1 VSARLA
7 RVLTRLY
14 PRAWRK
20 RYGEE
25 FQAFLE
31 ADRVGVSA
39 AADIVCAALHEHII
53 ATQRGEMDQTRGS
66 LRFHSWCVRAP
77 WAVFGLAPPVLLAG
91 AYLIACLYL
100 WSGWKIFLPGADTP
114 FGVRWTGP
122 PYALQNLYFQ
132 FGKFYYF
139 GAPILVG
146 WVIGVI
152 AARQR
157 MKVVWPTV
165 GLVFIA
171 LMGGTAEIQASRSRV
186 PAGFGHI
193 RMDFFL
199 DFFALRSS
207 SQAFYEGI
215 VHALVIL
222 LLTVLPWL
230 IWRKFKNSHSSS
242 A

>member
-1 VSARLA
+1 VNVRLA
-7 RVLTRLY
+7 RLLTRLY
-14 PRAWRK
+14 PGAWRD

-31 ADRVGVSA
+31 AERVGVRAST
-39 AADIVCAALHEHII
+39 DIVCSALREHII
-53 ATQRGEMDQTRGS
+53 ATQGGEMDQSRSS

-100 WSGWKIFLPGADTP
+100 WSVWTIFLPGADTP
-114 FGVRWTGP
+114 FGVRWTGS
-122 PYALQNLYFQ
+122 PYALQNLCFQ
-132 FGKFYYF
+132 AGKFYYF

-146 WVIGVI
+146 WAMGVI

-157 MKVVWPTV
+157 MKPVWPTV

-186 PAGFGHI
+186 HAGFGHI
-193 RMDFFL
+193 RMDFFM
-199 DFFALRSS
+199 DFFALRSYPP
-207 SQAFYEGI
+207 AFYEGI
-215 VHALVIL
+215 IHAVVIL
-222 LLTVLPWL
+222 LLTVPPWL
-230 IWRKFKNSHSSS
+230 IWRRFQKSHTSS

>member
-1 VSARLA
+1 VNARLA

-14 PRAWRK
+14 PRPWRK

-31 ADRVGVSA
+31 AERVGVRA
-39 AADIVCAALHEHII
+39 AADIVCAALGEHII
-53 ATQRGEMDQTRGS
+53 ATRGGDMDQTRGS
-66 LRFHSWCVRAP
+66 LRFHSWCVQAP
-77 WAVFGLAPPVLLAG
+77 WAVFALAPPVLLAG

-100 WSGWKIFLPGADTP
+100 WSGWVIFLPEADTP

-146 WVIGVI
+146 WVIGVV

-157 MKVVWPTV
+157 IKTVWPGV

-186 PAGFGHI
+186 PAGLGHI

-199 DFFALRSS
+199 GFFALRSS
-207 SQAFYEGI
+207 SQAFYQGI
-215 VHALVIL
+215 VHALMIL

-230 IWRKFKNSHSSS
+230 IWRRFQKTHPSSV
-242 A
+242 

>member
-1 VSARLA
+1 VNARLA

-14 PRAWRK
+14 PRPWRK

-31 ADRVGVSA
+31 AERVGVRA
-39 AADIVCAALHEHII
+39 ATDIVWSALREHII
-53 ATQRGEMDQTRGS
+53 ATQGGDMDQTRGS

-77 WAVFGLAPPVLLAG
+77 WAVFALAPPVLLAG
-91 AYLIACLYL
+91 AYVIACLYL
-100 WSGWKIFLPGADTP
+100 WSGWKMFLPGADTP

-146 WVIGVI
+146 WIIGVI

-171 LMGGTAEIQASRSRV
+171 LMGGTAEIQASRSRI

-193 RMDFFL
+193 RMDFFTN
-199 DFFALRSS
+199 FFAFRSS

-230 IWRKFKNSHSSS
+230 IWRRFQRSHPSS